1 MTQFP
6 RRLEF
11 ASTSARADLRASSIP
26 EAKCQETAR
35 DCLPVVCPSYSLD
48 SIRRLFVTEKTPGTE
63 FARMLTKFLS
73 P

>member
-1 MTQFP
+1 MAQFP

-11 ASTSARADLRASSIP
+11 ASTSAHDDLRASSIL
-26 EAKCQETAR
+26 EAKCQETVR
-35 DCLPVVCPSYSLD
+35 DCLPAVGSSYSLD
-48 SIRRLFVTEKTPGTE
+48 SIRRLFVTEKTPGTA